1 MRLKNN
7 VALISGA
14 ANGVPGKLPGFG
26 GATAWLF
33 AREGAKVVIADIN
46 EQQGE
51 ATAEQIRASGHD
63 AIFVRLNVTS
73 EEDWANAIQSTVSYF
88 GKLDVLV
95 NNDGTASR
103 ETVENTTVE
112 MWDGQMEIHAKGAFL
127 GTKMAVPEMRK
138 IGKGSIVN
146 ISSIFGIIGSP
157 SSTAYHAAKGAVR
170 IFTKAAAIQY
180 AQDGIRVNSVHPGY
194 VDTPMTHELFAD
206 PDLLKT
212 RTESVP
218 MKRFGTV
225 DEIAYGVLY
234 LASEEASYVTGTELV
249 IDGGTT
255 AQ

>member
-1 MRLKNN
+1 MGPSK
-7 VALISGA
+7 A
-14 ANGVPGKLPGFG
+14 AI
-26 GATAWLF
+26 T
-33 AREGAKVVIADIN
+33 DIN

-95 NNDGTASR
+95 NNAGTASR

-112 MWDGQMEIHAKGAFL
+112 VWDEQMEIHAKGTFL
-127 GTKMAVPEMRK
+127 GTKMAVPEMRNVE
-138 IGKGSIVN
+138 KGSIVN

-180 AQDGIRVNSVHPGY
+180 AHDGIRVNSVHLGY
-194 VDTPMTHELFAD
+194 VDPPMTHELFAD

-212 RTESVP
+212 RTDDKV
-218 MKRFGTV
+218 RQ
-225 DEIAYGVLY
+225 AYF
-234 LASEEASYVTGTELV
+234 LV
-249 IDGGTT
+249 HLSRYHANFKFSAISF
-255 AQ
+255 